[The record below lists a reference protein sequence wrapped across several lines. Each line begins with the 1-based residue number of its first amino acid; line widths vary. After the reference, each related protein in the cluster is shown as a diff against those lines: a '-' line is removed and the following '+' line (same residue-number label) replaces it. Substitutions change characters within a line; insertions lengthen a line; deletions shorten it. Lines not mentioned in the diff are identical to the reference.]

1 MQGSDI
7 FIGIDLG
14 GTQLRVAAITGEGVI
29 LEQRKMLTDSARG
42 YRAIVADMQRACLS
56 LMQAHRVAGIGVIAP
71 GPLDAVNGVVHAQP
85 TLPDWDAVPLKA
97 MLETEFKVPV
107 RLENDANG
115 AALGEALLGAGRG
128 YASVF
133 YITVSTGVGGGFVYK
148 RQLIS
153 GAHNCA
159 GEIANMIISEEGPD
173 GDGLNRGALESLT
186 SGTAL
191 GRQARAWGLTD
202 AAELLTRA
210 ELRTR
215 FVAHLSSGIANV
227 IHTLNPDIIVM
238 GGGVMNSQALFW
250 DELQRQTDEKLY
262 PYLRGKTRFALAAL
276 DGNAG
281 IVGAALLARQCLEES
296 PIHSRR
302 ERLHMS
308 LSR

>member
-14 GTQLRVAAITGEGVI
+14 GTQLRVAAINGQGVI
-29 LEQRKMLTDSARG
+29 LEQHKMLTNSQRG
-42 YRAIVADMQRACLS
+42 YRAIVADMQHACRS
-56 LMQAHRVAGIGVIAP
+56 LTQAYRIAGIGVIAP
-71 GPLDAVNGVVHAQP
+71 GPLDAVNGVVYPQP

-97 MLETEFKVPV
+97 MLEAEFGLPV
-107 RLENDANG
+107 QLENDANG

-128 YASVF
+128 YTSVF
-133 YITVSTGVGGGFVYK
+133 YITVSTGVGGGFIYK
-148 RQLIS
+148 QQLIS

-159 GEIANMIISEEGPD
+159 GEIANMIISEEGPCD
-173 GDGLNRGALESLT
+173 GGLNRGALESLA

-191 GRQARAWGLTD
+191 GQQATTLGLTG

-210 ELRTR
+210 EPRAR
-215 FVAHLSSGIANV
+215 FIANLSTGV
-227 IHTLNPDIIVM
+227 ANIIHTLNPDIIVM

-250 DELQRQTDEKLY
+250 DELQQRIDEKLY

-281 IVGAALLARQCLEES
+281 IVGAALLARQCQ
-296 PIHSRR
+296 R
-302 ERLHMS
+302 EGAEPFLQ
-308 LSR
+308 

>member
-1 MQGSDI
+1 MQESDI
-7 FIGIDLG
+7 VIGIDLG
-14 GTQLRVAAITGEGVI
+14 GTQLRVAAINGQGVV
-29 LEQRKMLTDSARG
+29 LEQLKMQTNSPRG
-42 YRAIVADMQRACLS
+42 YQAIVVDILRACRG
-56 LMQAHRVAGIGVIAP
+56 LMKTYRIAGIGLIAP
-71 GPLDAVNGVVHAQP
+71 GPLDAVNGVIYAQP
-85 TLPDWDAVPLKA
+85 TLPDWDAIPIKA
-97 MLETEFKVPV
+97 MLEEELGLPV
-107 RLENDANG
+107 RVENDANG
-115 AALGEALLGAGRG
+115 AALGEALCGAGKG

-159 GEIANMIISEEGPD
+159 GEIANMIISENGSS
-173 GDGLNRGALESLT
+173 GDGLNQGALESLT

-202 AAELLTRA
+202 AAELLTWA
-210 ELRTR
+210 EPRTR
-215 FVAHLSSGIANV
+215 FVAHLSSGVANV

-238 GGGVMNSQALFW
+238 GGGVMNSQSLFW

-281 IVGAALLARQCLEES
+281 IVGAALLARQCLEEA

-302 ERLHMS
+302 E
-308 LSR
+308 

>member
-29 LEQRKMLTDSARG
+29 LEQLKMLTDSARG
-42 YRAIVADMQRACLS
+42 YRSIVADMQRACRHLT
-56 LMQAHRVAGIGVIAP
+56 QAYRVAGIGVIAP
-71 GPLDAVNGVVHAQP
+71 GPLDAVNGVIHAQP
-85 TLPDWDAVPLKA
+85 TLPDWDAVPLRA
-97 MLETEFKVPV
+97 MLEAELGLPV

-128 YASVF
+128 HTSVF
-133 YITVSTGVGGGFVYK
+133 YITVSTGVGGGFIYK
-148 RQLIS
+148 QQLIS

-159 GEIANMIISEEGPD
+159 GEIANMIISEEGPH
-173 GDGLNRGALESLT
+173 GGGLNRGALESLT

-191 GRQARAWGLTD
+191 GQQAMAWGLAD
-202 AAELLTRA
+202 AAALLTQAEPRA
-210 ELRTR
+210 R
-215 FVAHLSSGIANV
+215 FVANLSTGVANI

-262 PYLRGKTRFALAAL
+262 PYLRGKTHFALAAL

-281 IVGAALLARQCLEES
+281 IVGAALLARQCLEEGAT
-296 PIHSRR
+296 P
-302 ERLHMS
+302 S
-308 LSR
+308 LP

>member
-29 LEQRKMLTDSARG
+29 LEQLRMLTDSARG
-42 YRAIVADMQRACLS
+42 YRAIVADMQRACRRLT
-56 LMQAHRVAGIGVIAP
+56 QAHRVAGIGVIAP
-71 GPLDAVNGVVHAQP
+71 GPLDAVNGVIHAQP
-85 TLPDWDAVPLKA
+85 TLPDWDAVPLRA
-97 MLETEFKVPV
+97 MLEAEFGLPV

-128 YASVF
+128 HSSVF
-133 YITVSTGVGGGFVYK
+133 YITVSTGVGGGFIYK

-159 GEIANMIISEEGPD
+159 GEIANMIISEEGPH

-191 GRQARAWGLTD
+191 GQQARAWGLAD
-202 AAELLTRA
+202 AAALLTQAEPRA
-210 ELRTR
+210 R
-215 FVAHLSSGIANV
+215 FVANLSTGIANV
-227 IHTLNPDIIVM
+227 IHTLNPDIIIM

-262 PYLRGKTRFALAAL
+262 PYLRGKTRFVLAAL

-281 IVGAALLARQCLEES
+281 IVGAALLAQQRLEEETS
-296 PIHSRR
+296 PSRG
-302 ERLHMS
+302 
-308 LSR
+308 

>member
-14 GTQLRVAAITGEGVI
+14 GTQLRVAAINGQGTI
-29 LEQRKMLTDSARG
+29 LEQHKMLTNSQRG
-42 YRAIVADMQRACLS
+42 YRAIVADMQHACRS
-56 LMQAHRVAGIGVIAP
+56 LTQAYRVAGIGVIAP
-71 GPLDAVNGVVHAQP
+71 GPLDAVNGVIHAQP

-97 MLETEFKVPV
+97 MLEAEFDLPV
-107 RLENDANG
+107 QLENDANG

-128 YASVF
+128 YTSVF
-133 YITVSTGVGGGFVYK
+133 YITVSTGVGGGFIYK
-148 RQLIS
+148 QQLIS

-159 GEIANMIISEEGPD
+159 GEIANMIISDEGPCD
-173 GDGLNRGALESLT
+173 GGLNRGALESLA

-191 GRQARAWGLTD
+191 GQQAAALGLAG

-210 ELRTR
+210 EPRAR
-215 FVAHLSSGIANV
+215 FIASLSTGIANI

-250 DELQRQTDEKLY
+250 DELQRRIDEKLY
-262 PYLRGKTRFALAAL
+262 PYLRGKTHFSLAAL

-281 IVGAALLARQCLEES
+281 ILGAALLARQCRGEGTDQ
-296 PIHSRR
+296 
-302 ERLHMS
+302 S
-308 LSR
+308 LQ